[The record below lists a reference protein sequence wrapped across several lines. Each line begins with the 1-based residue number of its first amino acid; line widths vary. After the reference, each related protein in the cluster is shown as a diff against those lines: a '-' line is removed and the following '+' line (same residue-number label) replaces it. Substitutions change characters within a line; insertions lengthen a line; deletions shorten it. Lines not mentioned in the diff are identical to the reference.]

1 MPCIECAVNAL
12 DGDIGLAIC
21 SARQRRPW
29 LLWAGTQMKLQDFP
43 RVRLGHWPTPLEPMK
58 GMARRLDTD
67 RLYIKRDD
75 CTGLATGGSKT
86 RKLEFLVGEALRQ
99 GADTLLT
106 QGAVQSN
113 HVRQTAAAAAFM
125 GLACEAILEERVQ
138 DAPAAYHESGN
149 VLLDKLFGIP
159 LHRVPAGTPM
169 DAALEELA
177 QKLRARCRKPYIIP
191 GGGSNALGSLGYVDC
206 VLELQRQCD
215 AMGLRRPHLVH
226 ATGSAGTQAGLVA
239 GVHALG
245 LSWPVTGI
253 GVRAPREPQETRVY
267 ELAVRV
273 LDLLGV
279 AQPLLRA
286 RVVADDRFIG
296 AGYGIPTDS
305 MIEAVTMLA
314 RTEGILADPVYTGK
328 GLAGLIDMVRSGRF
342 QPDEDVIFVH
352 TGGSAGLFGYVSTFA
367 QVAA

>member
-1 MPCIECAVNAL
+1 MN
-12 DGDIGLAIC
+12 
-21 SARQRRPW
+21 
-29 LLWAGTQMKLQDFP
+29 LQDFP

-58 GMARRLDTD
+58 GLARRLGTS
-67 RLYIKRDD
+67 RLFIKRDD

-86 RKLEFLVGEALRQ
+86 RKLEFLVGDAMRQ

-106 QGAVQSN
+106 HGAVQSN

-138 DAPAAYHESGN
+138 GAPAAYHESGN
-149 VLLDKLFGIP
+149 VLLDEVLGVQ
-159 LHRVPAGTPM
+159 LHRVPGGTAM
-169 DAALEELA
+169 DAALEALA
-177 QKLRARCRKPYIIP
+177 QKLRAQGRKPYVIP

-215 AMGLRRPHLVH
+215 AMGLRKPHLVH

-239 GVHALG
+239 GIHALG
-245 LSWPVTGI
+245 LDWPVTGI
-253 GVRAPREPQETRVY
+253 GVRLPRELQETRVH
-267 ELAVRV
+267 ELASRV
-273 LDLLGV
+273 LGLLGV
-279 AQPLLRA
+279 EPPLPRE

-296 AGYGIPTDS
+296 GGYGIATDS
-305 MIEAVTMLA
+305 MVEAVTMLA

-328 GLAGLIDMVRSGRF
+328 GLAGLLEMVRAGRF

-352 TGGSAGLFGYVSTFA
+352 TGGSAGLFGYASAFVQTTA
-367 QVAA
+367 LATT

>member
-1 MPCIECAVNAL
+1 MN
-12 DGDIGLAIC
+12 
-21 SARQRRPW
+21 
-29 LLWAGTQMKLQDFP
+29 LQDFP

-58 GMARRLDTD
+58 GLARRLNTD

-86 RKLEFLVGEALRQ
+86 RKLEFLVGDALRQ

-106 QGAVQSN
+106 HGAVQSN
-113 HVRQTAAAAAFM
+113 HVRQTAAAAAFTGM
-125 GLACEAILEERVQ
+125 ACEAILEERVA

-149 VLLDKLFGIP
+149 VLLDHLFGIR
-159 LHRVPAGTPM
+159 LHRVPGGTAM
-169 DAALEELA
+169 DAALEALA
-177 QKLRARCRKPYIIP
+177 ARLRDQGRKPYVIP

-215 AMGLRRPHLVH
+215 AMGLRKPHLVH

-239 GVHALG
+239 GIHALG
-245 LSWPVTGI
+245 LGWPVTGI
-253 GVRAPREPQETRVY
+253 GVRAPRELQETRVHD
-267 ELAVRV
+267 LACRV
-273 LDLLGV
+273 LTLLGV
-279 AQPLLRA
+279 TQPLPRE

-296 AGYGIPTDS
+296 GGYGVPTDG
-305 MIEAVTMLA
+305 MVEAVTMLA

-328 GLAGLIDMVRSGRF
+328 GLAGLLTMVRAGRF

-352 TGGSAGLFGYVSTFA
+352 TGGAAGLFGYVSAFA
-367 QVAA
+367 AAAA

>member
-1 MPCIECAVNAL
+1 MN
-12 DGDIGLAIC
+12 
-21 SARQRRPW
+21 
-29 LLWAGTQMKLQDFP
+29 LQDFP

-58 GMARRLDTD
+58 GLARRLDTD
-67 RLYIKRDD
+67 RLFIKRDD

-86 RKLEFLVGEALRQ
+86 RKLEFLVGDAMRH

-125 GLACEAILEERVQ
+125 GLACEAILEERVA

-149 VLLDKLFGIP
+149 VLLDQLFGIP
-159 LHRVPAGTPM
+159 LHRVPSGTAM
-169 DAALEELA
+169 DDALEALA
-177 QKLRARCRKPYIIP
+177 LKLRAQGRKPYVIP

-215 AMGLRRPHLVH
+215 AMGLRKPHLVH

-245 LSWPVTGI
+245 LDWPVTGI
-253 GVRAPREPQETRVY
+253 GVRAPRELQETRVY
-267 ELAVRV
+267 ELALRV
-273 LDLLGV
+273 LGLLGV
-279 AQPLLRA
+279 EQPLPRA

-305 MIEAVTMLA
+305 MVEAVIMLA

-328 GLAGLIDMVRSGRF
+328 GLAGLLDMVRTGRF
-342 QPDEDVIFVH
+342 HPDEDVIFVH
-352 TGGSAGLFGYVSTFA
+352 TGGSAGLFGYVSAFA
-367 QVAA
+367 QATA

>member
-1 MPCIECAVNAL
+1 MN
-12 DGDIGLAIC
+12 
-21 SARQRRPW
+21 
-29 LLWAGTQMKLQDFP
+29 LQDFP

-58 GMARRLDTD
+58 GLAGRLNAARLF
-67 RLYIKRDD
+67 IKRDD

-86 RKLEFLVGEALRQ
+86 RKLEFLVGEAMRQ

-106 QGAVQSN
+106 HGAVQSN

-149 VLLDKLFGIP
+149 VLLDQLFGIQ
-159 LHRVPAGTPM
+159 LHRVPGGTAM
-169 DAALEELA
+169 DAALEALA
-177 QKLRARCRKPYIIP
+177 QKLRQQGRKPYVIP

-206 VLELQRQCD
+206 VLELQRQCE
-215 AMGLRRPHLVH
+215 AMGLRKPHLVH

-239 GVHALG
+239 GIHALG
-245 LSWPVTGI
+245 LDWPVTGI
-253 GVRAPREPQETRVY
+253 GVRAPREAQETRVHD
-267 ELAVRV
+267 LAVRV
-273 LDLLGV
+273 LNLLGV
-279 AQPLLRA
+279 TRPLPRE

-305 MIEAVTMLA
+305 MIEAVTLLA

-328 GLAGLIDMVRSGRF
+328 GLAGLLEMVRTGRF
-342 QPDEDVIFVH
+342 HSDEDVIFVH
-352 TGGSAGLFGYVSTFA
+352 TGGSAGLFGYVSAFA
-367 QVAA
+367 KASA

>member
-1 MPCIECAVNAL
+1 MN
-12 DGDIGLAIC
+12 
-21 SARQRRPW
+21 
-29 LLWAGTQMKLQDFP
+29 LQDFP

-58 GMARRLDTD
+58 GLARRLGSD

-86 RKLEFLVGEALRQ
+86 RKLEFLVGDAMRL

-113 HVRQTAAAAAFM
+113 HVRQTGAAAAFT

-138 DAPAAYHESGN
+138 GAPAEYHESGN
-149 VLLDKLFGIP
+149 VLLDHLFGIP
-159 LHRVPAGTPM
+159 LHRVPAGTAM
-169 DAALEELA
+169 DAALEALA
-177 QKLRARCRKPYIIP
+177 QKLRAQGRKPYVIP

-206 VLELQRQCD
+206 VLELQRQCE
-215 AMGLRRPHLVH
+215 AMGLRKPHLVH

-245 LSWPVTGI
+245 LGWPVTGI
-253 GVRAPREPQETRVY
+253 GVRAPREQQETRVHD
-267 ELAVRV
+267 LAMRV

-279 AQPLLRA
+279 TKPLPRES
-286 RVVADDRFIG
+286 VVADDRFIG
-296 AGYGIPTDS
+296 AGYGMPTDS

-328 GLAGLIDMVRSGRF
+328 GLAGLLDMIRTKRF

-352 TGGSAGLFGYVSTFA
+352 TGGSAGLFGYRPTFA
-367 QVAA
+367 ALAA

>member
-1 MPCIECAVNAL
+1 MN
-12 DGDIGLAIC
+12 
-21 SARQRRPW
+21 
-29 LLWAGTQMKLQDFP
+29 LQDFP
-43 RVRLGHWPTPLEPMK
+43 RVQLGHWPTPLEPMK
-58 GMARRLDTD
+58 GLARRLNAD

-86 RKLEFLVGEALRQ
+86 RKLEFLVGEAVRQ

-125 GLACEAILEERVQ
+125 GMACEAILEERVP

-149 VLLDKLFGIP
+149 VLLDHLFGIP
-159 LHRVPAGTPM
+159 LHRVPAGTAM
-169 DAALEELA
+169 DAALEALA
-177 QKLRARCRKPYIIP
+177 QTLRQQGRKPYVIP

-215 AMGLRRPHLVH
+215 AMGLRKPHLVH

-245 LSWPVTGI
+245 LDWPVTGI
-253 GVRAPREPQETRVY
+253 GVRAPREAQETRVH

-279 AQPLLRA
+279 SQPLPRE
-286 RVVADDRFIG
+286 RVVADCRFIG

-305 MIEAVTMLA
+305 MVEAVTLLA

-328 GLAGLIDMVRSGRF
+328 GLAGLLDMVCTGKF

-352 TGGSAGLFGYVSTFA
+352 TGGAAGLFGYVSTFA
-367 QVAA
+367 RAGA

>member
-1 MPCIECAVNAL
+1 MN
-12 DGDIGLAIC
+12 
-21 SARQRRPW
+21 
-29 LLWAGTQMKLQDFP
+29 LQDFP

-58 GMARRLDTD
+58 GLARRLNSD
-67 RLYIKRDD
+67 RLFIKRDD

-86 RKLEFLVGEALRQ
+86 RKLEFLVGDAMRQ

-106 QGAVQSN
+106 HGAVQSN

-149 VLLDKLFGIP
+149 VLLDQLFGIQ
-159 LHRVPAGTPM
+159 LHRVPGGTAM
-169 DAALEELA
+169 DAALEALA
-177 QKLRARCRKPYIIP
+177 QKLREQGQKPYVIP

-206 VLELQRQCD
+206 VLELQRQCE
-215 AMGLRRPHLVH
+215 AMGLRKPHLVH

-239 GVHALG
+239 GIHALG
-245 LSWPVTGI
+245 LDWPVTGI
-253 GVRAPREPQETRVY
+253 GVRAPRAAQETRVY
-267 ELAVRV
+267 DLAVRV
-273 LDLLGV
+273 LGLLGV
-279 AQPLLRA
+279 EQPLPRE

-305 MIEAVTMLA
+305 MVEAVTLLA

-328 GLAGLIDMVRSGRF
+328 GLAGLLEMVRTGRF
-342 QPDEDVIFVH
+342 QNDEDVIFVH
-352 TGGSAGLFGYVSTFA
+352 TGGSAGLFGYVSAFA
-367 QVAA
+367 KASA